1 MRLAPNVPLASLT
14 TLRLGGPA
22 RELAVLEDPSDFPE
36 LIASASRTGSVP
48 RVIGSGS
55 NVLAADDGYPSL
67 VARMATTGV
76 RLDRSHDGER
86 VLVTV
91 QAGHEL
97 DALVNEV
104 VAEGLSGIECLTG
117 IPGTVGATPVQNVGA
132 YGQEV
137 MDTLVSVRAWDWATG
152 QEAEMLPSQ
161 CELGH
166 RTSVF
171 KHSHRWTIL
180 TVTFALTPGK
190 LGPPLTYRAVAEAA
204 AVRLGERVLMDETV
218 AAVRDVRAEKG
229 MILNPSDHDGRTAGS
244 VFLSPVITAD
254 AGSRLRAD
262 GAPVNDFP
270 DGATRVSASWLM
282 KTAGFSLG
290 QQLASGARISR
301 KHFTLVADDGA
312 TARSFAAAATIVA
325 QRVQQATGITITAE
339 PRPPGRSSSL
349 CPAVYTES

>member
-67 VARMATTGV
+67 VARMAATGV

-117 IPGTVGATPVQNVGA
+117 IPGTV
-132 YGQEV
+132 E
-137 MDTLVSVRAWDWATG
+137 
-152 QEAEMLPSQ
+152 LPRS
-161 CELGH
+161 
-166 RTSVF
+166 RTSAPTA
-171 KHSHRWTIL
+171 RRTWTPWS
-180 TVTFALTPGK
+180 VSAPGT
-190 LGPPLTYRAVAEAA
+190 GPPARKPRCSPPNASSATALASSST
-204 AVRLGERVLMDETV
+204 
-218 AAVRDVRAEKG
+218 
-229 MILNPSDHDGRTAGS
+229 PTAGPS
-244 VFLSPVITAD
+244 SPSPLLSHPASS
-254 AGSRLRAD
+254 GLRS
-262 GAPVNDFP
+262 P
-270 DGATRVSASWLM
+270 
-282 KTAGFSLG
+282 
-290 QQLASGARISR
+290 
-301 KHFTLVADDGA
+301 
-312 TARSFAAAATIVA
+312 TARW
-325 QRVQQATGITITAE
+325 
-339 PRPPGRSSSL
+339 PRRR
-349 CPAVYTES
+349 ESV